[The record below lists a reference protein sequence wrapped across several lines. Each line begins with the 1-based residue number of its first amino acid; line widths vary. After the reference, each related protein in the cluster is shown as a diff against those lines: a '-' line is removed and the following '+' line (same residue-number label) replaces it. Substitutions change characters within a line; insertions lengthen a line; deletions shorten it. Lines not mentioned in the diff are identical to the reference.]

1 MMGITDRFHNR
12 DSKNCSQVKAPLGS
26 GQTIVLQYVVPEDA
40 EEGIVISRVI
50 AFSDNGQRL
59 EVATPL
65 RITGEDE
72 E

>member
-1 MMGITDRFHNR
+1 MIPELLPGQSASWGR
-12 DSKNCSQVKAPLGS
+12 
-26 GQTIVLQYVVPEDA
+26 QTIVLQYVVPEDA